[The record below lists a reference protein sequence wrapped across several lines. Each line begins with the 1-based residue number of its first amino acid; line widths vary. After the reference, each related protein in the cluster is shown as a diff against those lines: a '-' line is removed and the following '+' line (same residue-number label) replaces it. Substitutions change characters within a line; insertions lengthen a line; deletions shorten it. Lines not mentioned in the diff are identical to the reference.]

1 VRAQVFLITVRE
13 NFFGVSKLSVVCRMR
28 IKNLAGF
35 FVWLMCA
42 VLHFSLTRSEAAV
55 ITAAPIT
62 LAWSASSDPNVR
74 GHAIYYGL
82 AQQSATTR
90 VNVGSNL
97 LCRITNLIA
106 TATYRIYAVSYDAQG
121 LESIPSNELY
131 YTPPV
136 PPAPTGPRLQITR
149 QTDGSMR
156 LNYKAAPG
164 QVCGVQFAATPNP
177 AYWQTLTNVT
187 ADSLSNVVALDISA
201 KQVPQRFYRVALA
214 PQPLVSALTITRQA
228 DGNMLLRGTVPPGAS
243 CRVLY
248 ATKADAAS
256 WLTRATVL
264 ADAEGRISYLDTT
277 AKNASSRFYRVVMP

>member
-1 VRAQVFLITVRE
+1 
-13 NFFGVSKLSVVCRMR
+13 MR
-28 IKNLAGF
+28 IKNLAGGGA
-35 FVWLMCA
+35 WLIC
-42 VLHFSLTRSEAAV
+42 VVFLFSLTCSGAAA
-55 ITAAPIT
+55 IMAAPIT
-62 LAWSASSDPNVR
+62 LAWSAASDPNVR

-82 AQQSATTR
+82 AQQSTTTR
-90 VNVGSNL
+90 VNVGTNL
-97 LCRITNLIA
+97 FCRITNLIA
-106 TATYRIYAVSYDAQG
+106 TATYRIYAISYDAQG
-121 LESIPSNELY
+121 LESIPSNQLY

-156 LNYKAAPG
+156 LNCQATPG
-164 QVCGVQFAATPNP
+164 QVCSVQFAATPNP

-187 ADSLSNVVALDISA
+187 ANSMSNVVAVDLSA

-214 PQPLVSALTITRQA
+214 PQPLLSALTITRQA
-228 DGNMLLRGTVPPGAS
+228 DGNMLLRSTAPPGAS

-248 ATKADAAS
+248 ATKPDATS

-277 AKNASSRFYRVVMP
+277 AKNANSRFYRMVMP